1 MFIISILISENY
13 LELMQSRCPLVAQ
26 RDPFP
31 PSKLF
36 QSPCTGTDPIHIII
50 ETTNWR
56 VASEWLG
63 YLEFQSH
70 LVFVAIALP
79 IHHCSQC
86 HLNWIVLWINSRW
99 IEPGDI
105 FSRICRFKH
114 YCKNT
119 SCKVRIRESLLSPS
133 LSPIWGSFS
142 HHQCG
147 SQASHNPSIILL
159 ALHRWML

>member
-1 MFIISILISENY
+1 MFIISILISEND

-36 QSPCTGTDPIHIII
+36 QSPCTGTDPIHNII

-56 VASEWLG
+56 EASEWSG

-86 HLNWIVLWINSRW
+86 HFNCINSRG
-99 IEPGDI
+99 IEPGDA

-114 YCKNT
+114 IAKTPHANWEFGKVCCLRVFHPFEVAFLIT
-119 SCKVRIRESLLSPS
+119 SVDPRQVITLQLFCLCCIDE
-133 LSPIWGSFS
+133 
-142 HHQCG
+142 CYD
-147 SQASHNPSIILL
+147 
-159 ALHRWML
+159 